1 MNEHDSH
8 VNDLLLEI
16 FENIL
21 VTEQKALR
29 RGSFSDL
36 SIAEMH
42 TLEGI
47 GLYDAHT
54 MSETAARL
62 EITTGTLTV
71 AVDKLVKK
79 GYVERLRDEADRR
92 IFRVCLTRKGKLA
105 YRMHTKFHTLLV
117 ERLLL
122 PLDDSG
128 RRTLVQTLETIAAF
142 TREQYRRYNITED

>member
-1 MNEHDSH
+1 MNDQESH

-71 AVDKLVKK
+71 AVDKLVRK

-92 IFRVCLTRKGKLA
+92 IVRVKLTRKGKLA
-105 YRMHTKFHTLLV
+105 YRLHMKFHTLLV

-122 PLDDSG
+122 PLDDTG
-128 RRTLVQTLETIAAF
+128 RKTLIQTLETIDSF
-142 TREQYRRYNITED
+142 VREQYRRYNLTED

>member
-92 IFRVCLTRKGKLA
+92 IVRVCLTRKGKLA

>member
-1 MNEHDSH
+1 MNAQESH

-16 FENIL
+16 FDNIL

-29 RGSFSDL
+29 RGNFSDL

-54 MSETAARL
+54 MSETAAAL

-79 GYVERLRDEADRR
+79 GYVERLRDESDRR
-92 IFRVCLTRKGKLA
+92 VVRVRLTRKGKLA
-105 YRMHTKFHTLLV
+105 YRLHTKYHTLLV

-122 PLDDSG
+122 PLDATG
-128 RRTLVQTLETIAAF
+128 KKTLVDTLETIADF
-142 TREQYRRYNITED
+142 VREQYRRYNLTEE